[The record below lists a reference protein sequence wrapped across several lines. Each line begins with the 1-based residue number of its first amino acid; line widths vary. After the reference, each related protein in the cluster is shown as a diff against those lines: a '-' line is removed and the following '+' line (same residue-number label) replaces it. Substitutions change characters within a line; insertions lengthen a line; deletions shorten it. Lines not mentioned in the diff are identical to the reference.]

1 MKNGAAFAC
10 VTESLDEKMTWLQQ
24 AIPSD
29 RQATREQNPR
39 KQTGF

>member
-10 VTESLDEKMTWLQQ
+10 VTDEKMTWLQQ

-29 RQATREQNPR
+29 RQATREQNPQ